1 MDPLS
6 SLMVRASL
14 LWLLTGVVIGGAM
27 LTDRVLPGEWV
38 LWLAPSHAHML
49 FVGWFLQ
56 FAVGVAY
63 WLLPRRRTAERPLG
77 YQERVALLGVTA
89 LNLGL
94 ALRVIAEPVER
105 TGQGTD
111 LTLMLLMASAL
122 LQVGAVAIFVR
133 QLWPRVAP
141 RQRVASPRAPVE
153 PGADR
158 GRVNAGGAA
167 RQGQ

>member
-63 WLLPRRRTAERPLG
+63 WLLPRRRTVERPLG

-111 LTLMLLMASAL
+111 LTLTLLIVSAL
-122 LQVGAVAIFVR
+122 LQVSAVAIFVR

-141 RQRVASPRAPVE
+141 RQRVPSPRAPVE
-153 PGADR
+153 PGAGR
-158 GRVNAGGAA
+158 GRVSAGGGA